1 MALGA
6 NETGLW
12 WMLMKRGA
20 ALAISGCGTG
30 LAVFPLAGS
39 LIRATLY
46 QTSEYDPA
54 TLLLVPLLL
63 FGVAQLACYLPVR
76 RATKVDPLAA
86 LRYE

>member
-1 MALGA
+1 MVL
-6 NETGLW
+6 
-12 WMLMKRGA
+12 KRGA
-20 ALAISGCGTG
+20 ALAISGCGIG

-46 QTSEYDPA
+46 QTSGYDPA

-63 FGVAQLACYLPVR
+63 FGVAQLACYLPAR